1 MKKKILLSVLTCVIF
16 SVASHAQAQFAISTN
31 IGDWAFLGT
40 MNVSGAVGFAQHFSV
55 DATAKYNPWSFYRK
69 SNDRLL
75 RNKQVT
81 LSAGARY
88 WPWTVF
94 TEWYFGL
101 GFQYQQYNRA
111 GLWGKEIT
119 EGDAYG
125 MRFEF
130 GYAYM
135 FNKHWN
141 MMFGLGGWL
150 GGEKRT
156 KYYDLYDYQD
166 IKYGEV
172 EEPLEPGHGIPVKK
186 FFILP
191 SEVNI
196 SIVYIF

>member
-1 MKKKILLSVLTCVIF
+1 MKKILLFIIAAVF
-16 SVASHAQAQFAISTN
+16 SLSLRAQGQFAISTN
-31 IGDWAFLGT
+31 FGDWAYLGT
-40 MNVSGAVGFAQHFSV
+40 ANISGAVGFGQHFSI
-55 DATAKYNPWSFYRK
+55 DATAKYNPWSFYGK

-81 LSAGARY
+81 LSAGARI

-101 GFQYQQYNRA
+101 GFQYQMYNRA
-111 GLWGKEIT
+111 GLWGKEIV

-125 MRFEF
+125 AKFEI

-135 FNKHWN
+135 FSKHWN
-141 MMFGLGGWL
+141 MLFGLGGWL

-156 KYYDLYDYQD
+156 KYYDLYDYRD

-172 EEPLEPGHGIPVKK
+172 TEPLKPGHGLPEKR

-191 SEVNI
+191 NEVNI
-196 SIVYIF
+196 SIMYIF